1 MDKIYDAKHF
11 LPPKSPQQTIRKS
24 EASDMKTLNSVRS
37 LKLIS
42 VFADSN
48 AESTNQT
55 ESMKKVKDELPAV

>member
-1 MDKIYDAKHF
+1 
-11 LPPKSPQQTIRKS
+11 
-24 EASDMKTLNSVRS
+24 MKTLNSVRS